1 MKKSDPYELMKKSNP
16 YEMMKKSKFSF
27 LRMIRE
33 PGIHAPHAVGP
44 TTKSRF
50 FKFRDLDGPG
60 PFSKTL
66 GPWKFQNFRP
76 EWIAVKQKSR
86 TKSEFELRKF

>member
-50 FKFRDLDGPG
+50 SNFGTSMDQDHFQKPLDHENFKTSD
-60 PFSKTL
+60 
-66 GPWKFQNFRP
+66 QNG
-76 EWIAVKQKSR
+76 S
-86 TKSEFELRKF
+86 L